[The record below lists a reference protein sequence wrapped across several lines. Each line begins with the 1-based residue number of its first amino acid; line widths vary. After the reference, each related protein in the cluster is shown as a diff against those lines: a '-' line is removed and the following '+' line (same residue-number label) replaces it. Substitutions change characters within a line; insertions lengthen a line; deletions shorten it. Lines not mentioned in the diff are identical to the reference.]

1 MNVPKSLNALT
12 VGGRGRVLSLSSS
25 GRMRRRLMDLGIIP
39 GVRIDCVG
47 RSPLGDPAAY
57 SILGAVIAIRDC
69 DAQTVLI
76 EIE

>member
-1 MNVPKSLNALT
+1 
-12 VGGRGRVLSLSSS
+12 
-25 GRMRRRLMDLGIIP
+25 MDLGLIP
-39 GVRIDCVG
+39 GVKIDCVG

-57 SILGAVIAIRDC
+57 SVLGAVIAIRDC